1 MALPTDQS
9 LYTMS
14 EVTITLR
21 ATERDHVAKSQFP
34 NSITNKLS
42 AGSRVAALDNEI
54 YPVMTVPIH
63 MRTFKMPL
71 LTNE

>member
-34 NSITNKLS
+34 NSMINKLS
-42 AGSRVAALDNEI
+42 VGSRVADLDNAT
-54 YPVMTVPIH
+54 YPVMTVLIH
-63 MRTFKMPL
+63 MRT
-71 LTNE
+71 